1 MLYEI
6 ELSGS
11 PELLKYLVCVLHS
24 GDLDRYPVKSDLIYI
39 CFSSLCL
46 FPEVVFDT
54 LLQLVDCIRNLLG
67 CGRISDN
74 TVSDGNSA
82 GKIKAEL
89 QVSVLA
95 DPC

>member
-6 ELSGS
+6 ELSGRS
-11 PELLKYLVCVLHS
+11 ELLKYLVCVLHS

-39 CFSSLCL
+39 CFCRLRL
-46 FPEVVFDT
+46 LAEVVLDT
-54 LLQLVDCIRNLLG
+54 LLQLVDGIRKLLG

-82 GKIKAEL
+82 GKIESQF
-89 QVSVLA
+89 QVPVLA